1 MRKKVLV
8 LIIAFILF
16 VPYISVSAS
25 SSANTIAELR
35 KEIAALKAK
44 KKAQSSAKSQT
55 QSQINATTNSLN
67 KTKDEITEGRKK
79 IEEAKA
85 QIEKLNKDIKD
96 GEENIKNLLNSEQI
110 NSADNAYLDYIF
122 KAESYADFVY
132 RYTII
137 KQVIDY
143 NKDQIA
149 LWQDKISDNE
159 QLQADLANKEV
170 ELNNKVA
177 SYESDID
184 KLGNKL
190 SEYADIVMDI
200 QDEIDST
207 QELLNYYVNLGC
219 GENQNIYEC
228 ISVKGDTTFRKPLVK
243 GTITSYFGYRINP
256 LTGKGTKF
264 HSGTDIG
271 GNAEGTKVYAT
282 ANGTVGKIIRKA
294 RCGGNQVYVWH
305 TIGGKKDASL
315 YMHLVT
321 INVSIGDKVDSNTV
335 VGTVG
340 GGRGTWAWETCS
352 TGAHLHFSVATGWY
366 GDKNS
371 YLSYSSFLAHLID
384 SKDVAKLPDKGK
396 WWYSR

>member
-1 MRKKVLV
+1 MRKISKIL
-8 LIIAFILF
+8 LIIIMLLVFMPKVNA
-16 VPYISVSAS
+16 

-35 KEIAALKAK
+35 KEIEALKAK
-44 KKAQSSAKSQT
+44 TQAQGNKKAQT
-55 QSQINATTNSLN
+55 QSEINTTTNKLN
-67 KTKDEITEGRKK
+67 NTKNEITEGRN
-79 IEEAKA
+79 
-85 QIEKLNKDIKD
+85 QIETARLEIKKLDKEIED
-96 GEENIKNLLNSEQI
+96 GTENIKSLMNSYQI
-110 NSADNAYLDYIF
+110 NGADNAYMDYIF

-132 RYTII
+132 RYTVI

-143 NKDQIA
+143 NKELIDG
-149 LWQDKISDNE
+149 WNEKIIQNE
-159 QLQADLANKEV
+159 QLQVDLANKEV
-170 ELNNKVA
+170 ELNKKV
-177 SYESDID
+177 SEYETNID
-184 KLGNKL
+184 KLGDKL
-190 SEYADIVMDI
+190 AAYSDIVMDI

-207 QELLNYYVNLGC
+207 QELLNYYKELGC

-228 ISVKGDTTFRKPLVK
+228 ISVKGDTMFRKPLVK
-243 GTITSYFGYRINP
+243 GTITSYYGYRINP

-271 GNAEGTKVYAT
+271 GNKEGTNVYAT

-305 TIGGKKDASL
+305 TIGGKKYTSL
-315 YMHLVT
+315 YMHLLN
-321 INVSIGDKVDSNTV
+321 INVSIGDKVNSNTV

-340 GGRGTWAWETCS
+340 GGKGTWAWETCS

-371 YLSYSSFLAHLID
+371 YVSYSSFLAHLID
-384 SKDVAKLPDKGK
+384 SKEVAKLPNKGT

>member
-1 MRKKVLV
+1 MPKVN
-8 LIIAFILF
+8 A
-16 VPYISVSAS
+16 

-35 KEIAALKAK
+35 KEIEALKAK
-44 KKAQSSAKSQT
+44 KQAQGNKKAQT
-55 QSQINATTNSLN
+55 QSEINTTTNKLN
-67 KTKDEITEGRKK
+67 NTKNEITEGRNQ
-79 IEEAKA
+79 IETARIEV
-85 QIEKLNKDIKD
+85 EKLNKEIEE
-96 GEENIKNLLNSEQI
+96 GTENIKSLMNSYQI
-110 NSADNAYLDYIF
+110 NGADNAYMDYIF

-132 RYTII
+132 RYTVI

-143 NKDQIA
+143 NKELIDG
-149 LWQDKISDNE
+149 WNDKITQNE
-159 QLQADLANKEV
+159 QLQVDLANKEV
-170 ELNNKVA
+170 ELNKKVTE
-177 SYESDID
+177 YETNID
-184 KLGNKL
+184 KLGDKL
-190 SEYADIVMDI
+190 ASYSDIVMDI

-207 QELLNYYVNLGC
+207 QELLNYYKELGC

-228 ISVKGDTTFRKPLVK
+228 ISVKGDTMFRKPLVK
-243 GTITSYFGYRINP
+243 GTITSYYGYRINP

-271 GNAEGTKVYAT
+271 GNKEGTNVYAT

-294 RCGGNQVYVWH
+294 SCGGNQVYVWH
-305 TIGGKKDASL
+305 TIGGKKYTSL
-315 YMHLVT
+315 YMHLLN

-340 GGRGTWAWETCS
+340 GGKGTWAWETCS

-371 YLSYSSFLAHLID
+371 YVSYSSFLAHLID
-384 SKDVAKLPDKGK
+384 SKEVAKLPNKGT

>member
-1 MRKKVLV
+1 MRKISKIL
-8 LIIAFILF
+8 LIIIMLLVFMPKVNA
-16 VPYISVSAS
+16 

-35 KEIAALKAK
+35 KEIEALKAK
-44 KKAQSSAKSQT
+44 KQAQGNKKAQT
-55 QSQINATTNSLN
+55 QSEINTTTHKRNN
-67 KTKDEITEGRKK
+67 TKNEITEGRN
-79 IEEAKA
+79 
-85 QIEKLNKDIKD
+85 QIETARLEIKKLDKEIED
-96 GEENIKNLLNSEQI
+96 GTENIKSLMNSSQI
-110 NSADNAYLDYIF
+110 NGADNAYMDYIF

-132 RYTII
+132 RYTVI

-143 NKDQIA
+143 NKELIDG
-149 LWQDKISDNE
+149 WNEKIIQNE
-159 QLQADLANKEV
+159 QLQVDLANKEV
-170 ELNNKVA
+170 ELNKKV
-177 SYESDID
+177 SEYETNID
-184 KLGNKL
+184 KLGDKL
-190 SEYADIVMDI
+190 AAYSDIVMDI

-207 QELLNYYVNLGC
+207 QELLNYYKELGC

-228 ISVKGDTTFRKPLVK
+228 ISVKGDTMFRKPLVK
-243 GTITSYFGYRINP
+243 GTITSYYGYRINP

-271 GNAEGTKVYAT
+271 GNKEGTNVYAT

-305 TIGGKKDASL
+305 TIGGKKYTSL
-315 YMHLVT
+315 YMHLLN
-321 INVSIGDKVDSNTV
+321 INVSIGDKVNSNTV

-340 GGRGTWAWETCS
+340 GGKGTWAWETCS

-371 YLSYSSFLAHLID
+371 YVSYSSFLAHLID
-384 SKDVAKLPDKGK
+384 SKEVAKLPNKGT

>member
-1 MRKKVLV
+1 MRKISKIL
-8 LIIAFILF
+8 LIIIMLLVFMPKVNA
-16 VPYISVSAS
+16 

-35 KEIAALKAK
+35 KEIEALKAK
-44 KKAQSSAKSQT
+44 KQAQGNKKAQT
-55 QSQINATTNSLN
+55 QSEINATTDKLN
-67 KTKDEITEGRKK
+67 NTKNEITEGKNQ
-79 IEEAKA
+79 IETARLE
-85 QIEKLNKDIKD
+85 IEKLNKEIED
-96 GEENIKNLLNSEQI
+96 GTENIKSLMNSYQI
-110 NSADNAYLDYIF
+110 NSADNAYMDYIF

-132 RYTII
+132 RYTVI

-143 NKDQIA
+143 NKELIDG
-149 LWQDKISDNE
+149 WNEKIIQNE
-159 QLQADLANKEV
+159 QLQVDLANKEV
-170 ELNNKVA
+170 ELNKKV
-177 SYESDID
+177 SEYETNID
-184 KLGNKL
+184 KLGDKL
-190 SEYADIVMDI
+190 AAYSDIVMDI

-207 QELLNYYVNLGC
+207 QELLNYYKELGC

-228 ISVKGDTTFRKPLVK
+228 ISVKGDTMFRKPLVK
-243 GTITSYFGYRINP
+243 GTITSYYGYRINP

-271 GNAEGTKVYAT
+271 GNKEGTNVYAT

-294 RCGGNQVYVWH
+294 SCGGNQVYVWH
-305 TIGGKKDASL
+305 TIGGKKYTSL
-315 YMHLVT
+315 YMHLLN

-340 GGRGTWAWETCS
+340 GGKGTWAWETCS

-371 YLSYSSFLAHLID
+371 YVSYSSFLAHLID
-384 SKDVAKLPDKGK
+384 SKEVAKLPNKGT

>member
-1 MRKKVLV
+1 MPKVN
-8 LIIAFILF
+8 A
-16 VPYISVSAS
+16 

-35 KEIAALKAK
+35 KEIEALKAK
-44 KKAQSSAKSQT
+44 KQAQGNKKAQT
-55 QSQINATTNSLN
+55 QSEINTTTNKLN
-67 KTKDEITEGRKK
+67 NTKNEITEGKNQ
-79 IEEAKA
+79 IETARLE
-85 QIEKLNKDIKD
+85 IEKLNKEIED
-96 GEENIKNLLNSEQI
+96 GTENIKSLMNSYQI
-110 NSADNAYLDYIF
+110 NSADNAYMDYIF

-132 RYTII
+132 RYTVI

-143 NKDQIA
+143 NKELIDG
-149 LWQDKISDNE
+149 WNEKIIQNE
-159 QLQADLANKEV
+159 QLQVDLANKEV
-170 ELNNKVA
+170 ELNKKV
-177 SYESDID
+177 SEYETNID
-184 KLGNKL
+184 KLGDKL
-190 SEYADIVMDI
+190 ASYSDIVMDI

-207 QELLNYYVNLGC
+207 QELLNYYKDLGC

-228 ISVKGDTTFRKPLVK
+228 ISVKGDTMFRKPLVK
-243 GTITSYFGYRINP
+243 GTITSYYGYRINP

-271 GNAEGTKVYAT
+271 GNKEGTNVYAT

-294 RCGGNQVYVWH
+294 SCGGNQVYVWH
-305 TIGGKKDASL
+305 TIGGKKYTSL
-315 YMHLVT
+315 YMHLLN

-340 GGRGTWAWETCS
+340 GGKGTWAWETCS

-371 YLSYSSFLAHLID
+371 YVSYSSFLAHLID
-384 SKDVAKLPDKGK
+384 SKEVAKLPNKGT

>member
-1 MRKKVLV
+1 MPKVN
-8 LIIAFILF
+8 A
-16 VPYISVSAS
+16 

-35 KEIAALKAK
+35 KEIEALKAK
-44 KKAQSSAKSQT
+44 KQTQGNKKAQT
-55 QSQINATTNSLN
+55 QSEINATTDKLN
-67 KTKDEITEGRKK
+67 NTKNEITEGKNQ
-79 IEEAKA
+79 IETARLE
-85 QIEKLNKDIKD
+85 IEKLNKEIED
-96 GEENIKNLLNSEQI
+96 GTENIKSLMNSYQI
-110 NSADNAYLDYIF
+110 NSADNAYMDYIF
-122 KAESYADFVY
+122 EAESYADFVY
-132 RYTII
+132 RYTVI

-143 NKDQIA
+143 NKELIDG
-149 LWQDKISDNE
+149 WNEKIIQNE
-159 QLQADLANKEV
+159 QLQVDLANKEV
-170 ELNNKVA
+170 ELNKKV
-177 SYESDID
+177 SEYETNID
-184 KLGNKL
+184 KLGDKL
-190 SEYADIVMDI
+190 AAYSDIVMDI

-207 QELLNYYVNLGC
+207 QELLNYYKELGC

-228 ISVKGDTTFRKPLVK
+228 ISVKGDTMFRKPLVK
-243 GTITSYFGYRINP
+243 GTITSYYGYRINP

-271 GNAEGTKVYAT
+271 GNKEGTNVYAT

-294 RCGGNQVYVWH
+294 SCGGNQVYVWH
-305 TIGGKKDASL
+305 TIGGKKYTSL
-315 YMHLVT
+315 YMHLLN

-340 GGRGTWAWETCS
+340 GGKGTWAWETCS

-384 SKDVAKLPDKGK
+384 SKEVAKLPNKGK

>member
-1 MRKKVLV
+1 MPKVN
-8 LIIAFILF
+8 A
-16 VPYISVSAS
+16 

-35 KEIAALKAK
+35 KEIEALKAK
-44 KKAQSSAKSQT
+44 KQAQGNKKAQT
-55 QSQINATTNSLN
+55 QSEINATTDKLN
-67 KTKDEITEGRKK
+67 NTKNEITEGKNQ
-79 IEEAKA
+79 IETARLE
-85 QIEKLNKDIKD
+85 IEKLNKEIED
-96 GEENIKNLLNSEQI
+96 GTENIKSLMNSYQI
-110 NSADNAYLDYIF
+110 NSADNAYMDYIF
-122 KAESYADFVY
+122 EAESYADFVY
-132 RYTII
+132 RYTVI

-143 NKDQIA
+143 NKELIDG
-149 LWQDKISDNE
+149 WNEKIIQNE
-159 QLQADLANKEV
+159 QLQVDLANKEV
-170 ELNNKVA
+170 ELNKKV
-177 SYESDID
+177 SEYETNID
-184 KLGNKL
+184 KLGDKL
-190 SEYADIVMDI
+190 AAYSDIVMDI

-207 QELLNYYVNLGC
+207 QELLNYYKELGC

-228 ISVKGDTTFRKPLVK
+228 ISVKGDTMFRKPLVK
-243 GTITSYFGYRINP
+243 GTITSYYGYRINP

-271 GNAEGTKVYAT
+271 GNKEGTNVYAT

-294 RCGGNQVYVWH
+294 SCGGNQVYVWH
-305 TIGGKKDASL
+305 TIGGKKYTSL
-315 YMHLVT
+315 YMHLLN

-340 GGRGTWAWETCS
+340 GGKGTWAWETCS

-384 SKDVAKLPDKGK
+384 SKEVAKLPNKGK

>member
-1 MRKKVLV
+1 MRKISKIL
-8 LIIAFILF
+8 LIIIMLLVFMPKVNA
-16 VPYISVSAS
+16 

-35 KEIAALKAK
+35 KEIEALKAK
-44 KKAQSSAKSQT
+44 KQAQGNKKAQT
-55 QSQINATTNSLN
+55 QSEINTTTNKLN
-67 KTKDEITEGRKK
+67 NTKNEITEGRN
-79 IEEAKA
+79 
-85 QIEKLNKDIKD
+85 QIETARLEIKKLDKEIED
-96 GEENIKNLLNSEQI
+96 GTENIKSLMNSYQI
-110 NSADNAYLDYIF
+110 NGADNAYMDYIF

-132 RYTII
+132 RYTVI

-143 NKDQIA
+143 NKELIDG
-149 LWQDKISDNE
+149 WNEKIIQNE
-159 QLQADLANKEV
+159 QLQVDLANKEV
-170 ELNNKVA
+170 ELNKKV
-177 SYESDID
+177 SEYETNID
-184 KLGNKL
+184 KLGDKL
-190 SEYADIVMDI
+190 AAYSDIVMDI

-207 QELLNYYVNLGC
+207 QELLNYYKELGC

-228 ISVKGDTTFRKPLVK
+228 ISVKGDTMFRKPLVK
-243 GTITSYFGYRINP
+243 GTITSYYGYRINP

-271 GNAEGTKVYAT
+271 GNKEGTNVYAT

-305 TIGGKKDASL
+305 TIGGKKYTSL
-315 YMHLVT
+315 YMHLLN
-321 INVSIGDKVDSNTV
+321 INVSIGDKVNSNTV

-340 GGRGTWAWETCS
+340 GGKGTWAWETCS

-371 YLSYSSFLAHLID
+371 YVSYSSFLAHLID
-384 SKDVAKLPDKGK
+384 SKEVAKLPNKGT

>member
-1 MRKKVLV
+1 MRKISKIL
-8 LIIAFILF
+8 LIIIMLLVFMPKVNA
-16 VPYISVSAS
+16 

-35 KEIAALKAK
+35 KEIEALKAK
-44 KKAQSSAKSQT
+44 KQAQGNKKAQT
-55 QSQINATTNSLN
+55 QSEINTTTNKLN
-67 KTKDEITEGRKK
+67 NTKNEITEGRN
-79 IEEAKA
+79 
-85 QIEKLNKDIKD
+85 QIETARLEIKKLDKEIED
-96 GEENIKNLLNSEQI
+96 GTENIKSLMNSYQI
-110 NSADNAYLDYIF
+110 NSADNAYMDYIF

-132 RYTII
+132 RYTVI

-143 NKDQIA
+143 NKELIDG
-149 LWQDKISDNE
+149 WNEKIIQNE
-159 QLQADLANKEV
+159 QLQVDLANKEV
-170 ELNNKVA
+170 ELNKKV
-177 SYESDID
+177 SEYETNID
-184 KLGNKL
+184 KLGDKL
-190 SEYADIVMDI
+190 AAYSDIVMDI

-207 QELLNYYVNLGC
+207 QELLNYYKELGC

-228 ISVKGDTTFRKPLVK
+228 ISVKGDTMFRKPLVK
-243 GTITSYFGYRINP
+243 GTITSYYGYRINP

-271 GNAEGTKVYAT
+271 GNKEGTNVYAT

-305 TIGGKKDASL
+305 TIGGKKYTSL
-315 YMHLVT
+315 YMHLLN
-321 INVSIGDKVDSNTV
+321 INVSIGDKVNSNTV

-340 GGRGTWAWETCS
+340 GGKGTWAWETCS

-384 SKDVAKLPDKGK
+384 SKEVAKLPNKGT

>member
-1 MRKKVLV
+1 MRKISKIL
-8 LIIAFILF
+8 LIIIMLLVFMPKVNA
-16 VPYISVSAS
+16 

-35 KEIAALKAK
+35 KEIEALKAK
-44 KKAQSSAKSQT
+44 KQAQGNKKAQT
-55 QSQINATTNSLN
+55 QSEINTTTNKLN
-67 KTKDEITEGRKK
+67 NTKNEITEGRN
-79 IEEAKA
+79 
-85 QIEKLNKDIKD
+85 QIETARLEIKKLDKEIED
-96 GEENIKNLLNSEQI
+96 GTENIKSLMNSYQI
-110 NSADNAYLDYIF
+110 NGADNAYMDYIF

-132 RYTII
+132 RYTVI

-143 NKDQIA
+143 NKELIDG
-149 LWQDKISDNE
+149 WNEKIIQNE
-159 QLQADLANKEV
+159 QLQVDLANKEV
-170 ELNNKVA
+170 ELNKKV
-177 SYESDID
+177 SEYETNID
-184 KLGNKL
+184 KLGDKL
-190 SEYADIVMDI
+190 ASYSDIVMDI

-207 QELLNYYVNLGC
+207 QELLNYYKELGC

-228 ISVKGDTTFRKPLVK
+228 ISVKGDTMFRKPLVK
-243 GTITSYFGYRINP
+243 GTITSYYGYRINP

-271 GNAEGTKVYAT
+271 GNKEGTNVYAT

-305 TIGGKKDASL
+305 TIGGKKYTSL
-315 YMHLVT
+315 YMHLLN
-321 INVSIGDKVDSNTV
+321 INVSIGDKVNSNTV

-340 GGRGTWAWETCS
+340 GGKGTWAWETCS

-371 YLSYSSFLAHLID
+371 YVSYSSFLAHLID
-384 SKDVAKLPDKGK
+384 SKEVAKLPNKGT

>member
-1 MRKKVLV
+1 MLLVFMPKVN
-8 LIIAFILF
+8 A
-16 VPYISVSAS
+16 

-35 KEIAALKAK
+35 KEIEALKAK
-44 KKAQSSAKSQT
+44 KQAQGNKKAQT
-55 QSQINATTNSLN
+55 QSEINTTTNKLN
-67 KTKDEITEGRKK
+67 NTKNEITEGRN
-79 IEEAKA
+79 
-85 QIEKLNKDIKD
+85 QIETARLEIKKLDKEIED
-96 GEENIKNLLNSEQI
+96 GTENIKSLMNSYQI
-110 NSADNAYLDYIF
+110 NGADNAYMDYIF

-132 RYTII
+132 RYTVI

-143 NKDQIA
+143 NKELIDG
-149 LWQDKISDNE
+149 WNEKIIQNE
-159 QLQADLANKEV
+159 QLQVDLANKEV
-170 ELNNKVA
+170 ELNKKV
-177 SYESDID
+177 SEYETNID
-184 KLGNKL
+184 KLGDKL
-190 SEYADIVMDI
+190 AAYSDIVMDI

-207 QELLNYYVNLGC
+207 QELLNYYKELGC

-228 ISVKGDTTFRKPLVK
+228 ISVKGDTMFRKPLVK
-243 GTITSYFGYRINP
+243 GTITSYYGYRINP

-271 GNAEGTKVYAT
+271 GNKEGTNVYAT

-294 RCGGNQVYVWH
+294 SCGGNQVYVWH
-305 TIGGKKDASL
+305 TIGGKKYTSL
-315 YMHLVT
+315 YMHLLN

-340 GGRGTWAWETCS
+340 GGKGTWAWETCS

-371 YLSYSSFLAHLID
+371 YVSYSSFLAHLID
-384 SKDVAKLPDKGK
+384 SKEVAKLPNKGK

>member
-1 MRKKVLV
+1 MRKINKIL
-8 LIIAFILF
+8 LIIIMLLVFMPKVNA
-16 VPYISVSAS
+16 

-35 KEIAALKAK
+35 KEIEALKAK
-44 KKAQSSAKSQT
+44 KQAQGNKKAQT
-55 QSQINATTNSLN
+55 QSEINTTTNKLN
-67 KTKDEITEGRKK
+67 NTKNEITEGRN
-79 IEEAKA
+79 
-85 QIEKLNKDIKD
+85 QIETARLEIKKLDKEIED
-96 GEENIKNLLNSEQI
+96 GTENIKSLMNSYQI
-110 NSADNAYLDYIF
+110 NGADNAYMDYIF

-132 RYTII
+132 RYTVI

-143 NKDQIA
+143 NKELIDG
-149 LWQDKISDNE
+149 WNEKIIQNE
-159 QLQADLANKEV
+159 QLQVDLANKEV
-170 ELNNKVA
+170 ELNKKV
-177 SYESDID
+177 SEYETNID
-184 KLGNKL
+184 KLGDKL
-190 SEYADIVMDI
+190 AAYSDIVMDI

-207 QELLNYYVNLGC
+207 QELLNYYKELGC

-228 ISVKGDTTFRKPLVK
+228 ISVKGDTMFRKPLVK
-243 GTITSYFGYRINP
+243 GTITSYYGYRINP

-271 GNAEGTKVYAT
+271 GNKEGTNVYAT

-305 TIGGKKDASL
+305 TIGGKKYTSL
-315 YMHLVT
+315 YMHLLN
-321 INVSIGDKVDSNTV
+321 INVSIGDKVNSNTV

-340 GGRGTWAWETCS
+340 GGKGTWAWETCS

-371 YLSYSSFLAHLID
+371 YVSYSSFLAHLID
-384 SKDVAKLPDKGK
+384 SKEVAKLPNKGK

>member
-1 MRKKVLV
+1 MRKISKIL
-8 LIIAFILF
+8 LIIIMLLVFMPKVNA
-16 VPYISVSAS
+16 

-35 KEIAALKAK
+35 KEIEALKAK
-44 KKAQSSAKSQT
+44 KQAQGNKKAQT
-55 QSQINATTNSLN
+55 QSEINTTTNKLN
-67 KTKDEITEGRKK
+67 NTKNEITEGRN
-79 IEEAKA
+79 
-85 QIEKLNKDIKD
+85 QIETARLEIKKLDKEIED
-96 GEENIKNLLNSEQI
+96 GTENIKSLMNSYQI
-110 NSADNAYLDYIF
+110 NSADNAYMDYIF

-132 RYTII
+132 RYTVI

-143 NKDQIA
+143 NKELIDG
-149 LWQDKISDNE
+149 WNEKIIQNE
-159 QLQADLANKEV
+159 QLQVDLANKEV
-170 ELNNKVA
+170 ELNKKV
-177 SYESDID
+177 SEYETNID
-184 KLGNKL
+184 KLGDKL
-190 SEYADIVMDI
+190 AAYSDIVMDI

-207 QELLNYYVNLGC
+207 QELLNYYKELGC

-228 ISVKGDTTFRKPLVK
+228 ISVKGDTMFRKPLVK
-243 GTITSYFGYRINP
+243 GTITSYYGYRINP

-271 GNAEGTKVYAT
+271 GNKEGTNVYAT

-305 TIGGKKDASL
+305 TIGGKKYTSL
-315 YMHLVT
+315 YMHLLN

-340 GGRGTWAWETCS
+340 GGKGTWAWETCS

-384 SKDVAKLPDKGK
+384 SKEVAKLPNKGK

>member
-1 MRKKVLV
+1 MRKISKIL
-8 LIIAFILF
+8 LIIIMLLVFMPKVNA
-16 VPYISVSAS
+16 

-35 KEIAALKAK
+35 KEIEALKAK
-44 KKAQSSAKSQT
+44 KQAQGNKKAQT
-55 QSQINATTNSLN
+55 QSEINTTTNKLN
-67 KTKDEITEGRKK
+67 NTKNEITEGRN
-79 IEEAKA
+79 
-85 QIEKLNKDIKD
+85 QIETARLEIKKLDKEIED
-96 GEENIKNLLNSEQI
+96 GTENIKSLMNSYQI
-110 NSADNAYLDYIF
+110 NSADNAYMDYIF

-132 RYTII
+132 RYTVI

-143 NKDQIA
+143 NKELIDG
-149 LWQDKISDNE
+149 WNEKIIQNE
-159 QLQADLANKEV
+159 QLQVDLANKEV
-170 ELNNKVA
+170 ELNKKV
-177 SYESDID
+177 SEYETNID
-184 KLGNKL
+184 KLGDKL
-190 SEYADIVMDI
+190 AAYSDIVMDI

-207 QELLNYYVNLGC
+207 QELLNYYKELGC

-228 ISVKGDTTFRKPLVK
+228 ISVKGDTMFRKPLVK
-243 GTITSYFGYRINP
+243 GTITSYYGYRINP

-271 GNAEGTKVYAT
+271 GNKEGTNVYAT

-294 RCGGNQVYVWH
+294 SCGGNQVYVWH
-305 TIGGKKDASL
+305 TIGGKKYTSL
-315 YMHLVT
+315 YMHLLN

-340 GGRGTWAWETCS
+340 GGKGTWAWETCS

-384 SKDVAKLPDKGK
+384 SKEVAKLPNKGT

>member
-1 MRKKVLV
+1 MPKVN
-8 LIIAFILF
+8 A
-16 VPYISVSAS
+16 

-35 KEIAALKAK
+35 KEIEALKAK
-44 KKAQSSAKSQT
+44 KQAQGNKKAQT
-55 QSQINATTNSLN
+55 QSEINATTDKLN
-67 KTKDEITEGRKK
+67 NTKNEITEGKNQ
-79 IEEAKA
+79 IETARLE
-85 QIEKLNKDIKD
+85 IEKLNKEIED
-96 GEENIKNLLNSEQI
+96 GTENIKSLMNSYQI
-110 NSADNAYLDYIF
+110 NSADNAYMDYIF

-132 RYTII
+132 RYTVI

-143 NKDQIA
+143 NKELIDG
-149 LWQDKISDNE
+149 WNEKIIQNE
-159 QLQADLANKEV
+159 QLQVDLANKEV
-170 ELNNKVA
+170 ELNKKV
-177 SYESDID
+177 SEYETNID
-184 KLGNKL
+184 KLGDKL
-190 SEYADIVMDI
+190 AAYSDIVMDI

-207 QELLNYYVNLGC
+207 QELLNYYKELGC

-228 ISVKGDTTFRKPLVK
+228 ISVKGDTMFRKPLVK
-243 GTITSYFGYRINP
+243 GTITSYYGYRINP

-271 GNAEGTKVYAT
+271 GNKEGTNVYAT

-294 RCGGNQVYVWH
+294 SCGGNQVYVWH
-305 TIGGKKDASL
+305 TIGGKKYTSL
-315 YMHLVT
+315 YMHLLN

-340 GGRGTWAWETCS
+340 GGKGTWAWETCS

-371 YLSYSSFLAHLID
+371 YVSYSSFLAHLID
-384 SKDVAKLPDKGK
+384 SKEVAKLPNKGT

>member
-1 MRKKVLV
+1 MRKINKIL
-8 LIIAFILF
+8 LIIIMLLVFMPKVNA
-16 VPYISVSAS
+16 

-35 KEIAALKAK
+35 KEIEALKAK
-44 KKAQSSAKSQT
+44 KQAQGNKKAQT
-55 QSQINATTNSLN
+55 QSEINTTTNKLN
-67 KTKDEITEGRKK
+67 NTKNEITEGRNQ
-79 IEEAKA
+79 IETARIEV
-85 QIEKLNKDIKD
+85 EKLNKEIEE
-96 GEENIKNLLNSEQI
+96 GTENIKSLMNSYQI
-110 NSADNAYLDYIF
+110 NGADNAYMDYIF

-132 RYTII
+132 RYTVI

-143 NKDQIA
+143 NKELIDG
-149 LWQDKISDNE
+149 WNDKITQNE
-159 QLQADLANKEV
+159 QLQVDLANKEV
-170 ELNNKVA
+170 ELNKKVTE
-177 SYESDID
+177 YETNID
-184 KLGNKL
+184 KLGDKL
-190 SEYADIVMDI
+190 ASYSDIVMDI

-207 QELLNYYVNLGC
+207 QELLNYYKELGC

-228 ISVKGDTTFRKPLVK
+228 ISVKGDTMFRKPLVK
-243 GTITSYFGYRINP
+243 GTITSYYGYRINP

-271 GNAEGTKVYAT
+271 GNKEGTNVYAT

-294 RCGGNQVYVWH
+294 SCGGNQVYVWH
-305 TIGGKKDASL
+305 TIGGKKYTSL
-315 YMHLVT
+315 YMHLLN

-340 GGRGTWAWETCS
+340 GGKGTWAWETCS

-371 YLSYSSFLAHLID
+371 YVSYSSFLAHLID
-384 SKDVAKLPDKGK
+384 SKEVAKLPNKGT

>member
-1 MRKKVLV
+1 MRKISKIL
-8 LIIAFILF
+8 LIIIMLLVFMPKVNA
-16 VPYISVSAS
+16 

-35 KEIAALKAK
+35 KEIEALKAK
-44 KKAQSSAKSQT
+44 KQAQGNKKAQT
-55 QSQINATTNSLN
+55 QSEINTTTNKLN
-67 KTKDEITEGRKK
+67 NTKNEITEGKNQ
-79 IEEAKA
+79 IETARLE
-85 QIEKLNKDIKD
+85 IEKLNKEIED
-96 GEENIKNLLNSEQI
+96 GTENIKSLMNSYQI
-110 NSADNAYLDYIF
+110 NSADNAYMDYIF

-132 RYTII
+132 RYTVI

-143 NKDQIA
+143 NKELIDG
-149 LWQDKISDNE
+149 WNEKIIQNE
-159 QLQADLANKEV
+159 QLQVDLANKEV
-170 ELNNKVA
+170 ELNKKV
-177 SYESDID
+177 SEYETNID
-184 KLGNKL
+184 KLGDKL
-190 SEYADIVMDI
+190 ASYSDIVMDI

-207 QELLNYYVNLGC
+207 QELLNYYKDLGC

-228 ISVKGDTTFRKPLVK
+228 ISVKGDTMFRKPLVK
-243 GTITSYFGYRINP
+243 GTITSYYGYRINP

-271 GNAEGTKVYAT
+271 GNKEGTNVYAT

-294 RCGGNQVYVWH
+294 SCGGNQVYVWH
-305 TIGGKKDASL
+305 TIGGKKYTSL
-315 YMHLVT
+315 YMHLLN

-340 GGRGTWAWETCS
+340 GGKGTWAWETCS

-371 YLSYSSFLAHLID
+371 YVSYSSFLAHLID
-384 SKDVAKLPDKGK
+384 SKEVAKLPNKGT

>member
-1 MRKKVLV
+1 MRKINKIL
-8 LIIAFILF
+8 LIIIMLLVFMPKVNA
-16 VPYISVSAS
+16 

-35 KEIAALKAK
+35 KEIEALKAK
-44 KKAQSSAKSQT
+44 KQAQGNKKAQT
-55 QSQINATTNSLN
+55 QSEINTTTNKLN
-67 KTKDEITEGRKK
+67 NTKNEITEGRN
-79 IEEAKA
+79 
-85 QIEKLNKDIKD
+85 QIETARLEIKKLDKEIED
-96 GEENIKNLLNSEQI
+96 GTENIKSLMNSYQI
-110 NSADNAYLDYIF
+110 NGADNAYMDYIF

-132 RYTII
+132 RYTVI

-143 NKDQIA
+143 NKELIDG
-149 LWQDKISDNE
+149 WNEKIIQNE
-159 QLQADLANKEV
+159 QLQVDLANKEV
-170 ELNNKVA
+170 ELNKKV
-177 SYESDID
+177 SEYETNID
-184 KLGNKL
+184 KLGDKL
-190 SEYADIVMDI
+190 TAYSDIVMDI

-207 QELLNYYVNLGC
+207 QELLNYYKELGC

-228 ISVKGDTTFRKPLVK
+228 ISVKGDTMFRKPLVK
-243 GTITSYFGYRINP
+243 GTITSYYGYRINP

-271 GNAEGTKVYAT
+271 GNKEGTNVYAT

-305 TIGGKKDASL
+305 TIGGKKYTSL
-315 YMHLVT
+315 YMHLLN
-321 INVSIGDKVDSNTV
+321 INVSIGDKVNSNTV

-340 GGRGTWAWETCS
+340 GGKGTWAWETCS

-371 YLSYSSFLAHLID
+371 YVSYSSFLAHLID
-384 SKDVAKLPDKGK
+384 SKEVAKLPNKGK

>member
-1 MRKKVLV
+1 MRKISKIL
-8 LIIAFILF
+8 LIIIMLLVFMPKVNA
-16 VPYISVSAS
+16 

-35 KEIAALKAK
+35 KEIEALKAK
-44 KKAQSSAKSQT
+44 KQAQGNKKAQT
-55 QSQINATTNSLN
+55 QSEINTTTNKLN
-67 KTKDEITEGRKK
+67 NTKNEITEGRN
-79 IEEAKA
+79 
-85 QIEKLNKDIKD
+85 QIETARLEIKKLDKEIED
-96 GEENIKNLLNSEQI
+96 GTENIKSLMNSYQI
-110 NSADNAYLDYIF
+110 NSADNAYMDYIF

-132 RYTII
+132 RYTVI

-143 NKDQIA
+143 NKELIDG
-149 LWQDKISDNE
+149 WNEKIIQNE
-159 QLQADLANKEV
+159 QLQVDLANKEV
-170 ELNNKVA
+170 ELNKKV
-177 SYESDID
+177 SEYETNID
-184 KLGNKL
+184 KLGDKL
-190 SEYADIVMDI
+190 AAYSDIVMDI

-207 QELLNYYVNLGC
+207 QELLNYYKELGC

-228 ISVKGDTTFRKPLVK
+228 ISVKGDTMFRKPLVK
-243 GTITSYFGYRINP
+243 GTITSYYGYRINP

-271 GNAEGTKVYAT
+271 GNKEGTNVYAT

-294 RCGGNQVYVWH
+294 SCGGNQVYVWH
-305 TIGGKKDASL
+305 TIGGKKYTSL
-315 YMHLVT
+315 YMHLLN

-340 GGRGTWAWETCS
+340 GGKGTWAWETCS

-371 YLSYSSFLAHLID
+371 YVSYSSFLAHLID
-384 SKDVAKLPDKGK
+384 SKEVAKLPNKGK

>member
-1 MRKKVLV
+1 MRKISKIL
-8 LIIAFILF
+8 LIIIMLLVFMPKVNA
-16 VPYISVSAS
+16 

-35 KEIAALKAK
+35 KEIEALKAK
-44 KKAQSSAKSQT
+44 KQAQGNKKAQT
-55 QSQINATTNSLN
+55 QSEINTTTNKLN
-67 KTKDEITEGRKK
+67 NTKNEITEGRN
-79 IEEAKA
+79 
-85 QIEKLNKDIKD
+85 QIETARLEIKKLDKEIED
-96 GEENIKNLLNSEQI
+96 GTENIKSLMNSYQI
-110 NSADNAYLDYIF
+110 NGADNAYMDYIF

-132 RYTII
+132 RYTVI

-143 NKDQIA
+143 NKELIDG
-149 LWQDKISDNE
+149 WNEKIIQNE
-159 QLQADLANKEV
+159 QLQVDLANKEV
-170 ELNNKVA
+170 ELNKKV
-177 SYESDID
+177 SEYETNID
-184 KLGNKL
+184 KLGDKL
-190 SEYADIVMDI
+190 AAYSDIVMDI

-207 QELLNYYVNLGC
+207 QELLNYYKELGC

-228 ISVKGDTTFRKPLVK
+228 ISVKGDTMFRKPLVK
-243 GTITSYFGYRINP
+243 GTITSYYGYRINP

-271 GNAEGTKVYAT
+271 GNKEGTNVYAT

-305 TIGGKKDASL
+305 TIGGKKYTSL
-315 YMHLVT
+315 YMHLLN
-321 INVSIGDKVDSNTV
+321 INVSIGDKVNSNTI

-340 GGRGTWAWETCS
+340 GGKGTWAWETCS

-371 YLSYSSFLAHLID
+371 YVSYSSFLAHLID
-384 SKDVAKLPDKGK
+384 SKEVAKLPNKGT

>member
-1 MRKKVLV
+1 MRKISKIL
-8 LIIAFILF
+8 LIIIILLVF
-16 VPYISVSAS
+16 MPKVNA

-35 KEIAALKAK
+35 KEIEALKAK
-44 KKAQSSAKSQT
+44 KQAQGNKKAQT
-55 QSQINATTNSLN
+55 QSEINTTTNKLN
-67 KTKDEITEGRKK
+67 NTRNEITEGRN
-79 IEEAKA
+79 
-85 QIEKLNKDIKD
+85 QIETARLEIKKLDKEIED
-96 GEENIKNLLNSEQI
+96 GTENIKSLMNSYQI
-110 NSADNAYLDYIF
+110 NGADNAYMDYIF

-132 RYTII
+132 RYTVI

-143 NKDQIA
+143 NKELIDG
-149 LWQDKISDNE
+149 WNEKIIQNE
-159 QLQADLANKEV
+159 QLQVDLANKEV
-170 ELNNKVA
+170 ELNKKV
-177 SYESDID
+177 SEYETNID
-184 KLGNKL
+184 KLGDKL
-190 SEYADIVMDI
+190 AAYSDIVMDI

-207 QELLNYYVNLGC
+207 QELLNYYKELGC

-228 ISVKGDTTFRKPLVK
+228 ISVKGDTMFRKPLVK
-243 GTITSYFGYRINP
+243 GTITSYYGYRINP

-271 GNAEGTKVYAT
+271 GNKEGTNVYAT

-305 TIGGKKDASL
+305 TIGGKKYTSL
-315 YMHLVT
+315 YMHLLN
-321 INVSIGDKVDSNTV
+321 INVSIGDKVNSNTV

-340 GGRGTWAWETCS
+340 GGKGTWAWETCS

-371 YLSYSSFLAHLID
+371 YVSYSSFLAHLID
-384 SKDVAKLPDKGK
+384 SKEVAKLPNKGT